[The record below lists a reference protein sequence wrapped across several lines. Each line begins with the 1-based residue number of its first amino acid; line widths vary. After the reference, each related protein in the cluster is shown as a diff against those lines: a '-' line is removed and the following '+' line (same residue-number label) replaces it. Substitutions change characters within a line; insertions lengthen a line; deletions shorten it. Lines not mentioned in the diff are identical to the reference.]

1 MNMTSPSPSHWP
13 VHSIFEHDL
22 NYFQKQTK
30 INIDINCN
38 PALPS
43 LPSHNKREQYS
54 VLRQPNNQIPQCA
67 LALKKKKKLPWRQI
81 APFPLGLFI
90 SPPFSPFSRY
100 DSTFIFLSPSYCYSV
115 LLSLLLYIQ
124 FVFLFSPTW
133 PLASHGPRSSQ
144 YEHPPLQST
153 NRVILCFPVEFFAT
167 NPLIRNDWYRKTDDK
182 TIKMASHSLIPLVI
196 LLVVVAIFAV
206 VGYIAYSIVQDV
218 TKSTREKMEERNVMF
233 TKDGM
238 TVGVKELKD
247 EDYKDRSQRLVS
259 SFFPFFFGREKGGKR
274 KKDKG
279 LRLFSVLVNMWN
291 HTSFPAYKSRLW
303 NMTGSTDDQDGA
315 EKRKPWVFCSF

>member
-1 MNMTSPSPSHWP
+1 
-13 VHSIFEHDL
+13 
-22 NYFQKQTK
+22 
-30 INIDINCN
+30 
-38 PALPS
+38 
-43 LPSHNKREQYS
+43 
-54 VLRQPNNQIPQCA
+54 
-67 LALKKKKKLPWRQI
+67 
-81 APFPLGLFI
+81 
-90 SPPFSPFSRY
+90 
-100 DSTFIFLSPSYCYSV
+100 
-115 LLSLLLYIQ
+115 
-124 FVFLFSPTW
+124 
-133 PLASHGPRSSQ
+133 
-144 YEHPPLQST
+144 
-153 NRVILCFPVEFFAT
+153 
-167 NPLIRNDWYRKTDDK
+167 
-182 TIKMASHSLIPLVI
+182 MASHSLVPLVI

-315 EKRKPWVFCSF
+315 EKRKP